1 MKVQNNS
8 NAPKQSIALQA
19 LERIALASA
28 TVGANSACA
37 YIFHNPKKPE
47 SLKQLKK
54 F

>member
-1 MKVQNNS
+1 MKVQENPNT
-8 NAPKQSIALQA
+8 PKKSLALQA
-19 LERIALASA
+19 LARIALTSA